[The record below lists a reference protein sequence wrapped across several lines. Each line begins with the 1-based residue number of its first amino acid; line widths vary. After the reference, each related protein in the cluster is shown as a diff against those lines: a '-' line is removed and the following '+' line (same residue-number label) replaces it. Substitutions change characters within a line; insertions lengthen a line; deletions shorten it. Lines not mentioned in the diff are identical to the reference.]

1 MATARRPTLND
12 PYETTE
18 THLER
23 LLGRALNSFDLPD
36 TTVDRLGSALAHAS
50 SLHSSHHSARL
61 DRATYRHAY
70 LLADGSSVVLW
81 ELVHNSGPGGAEQ
94 HEVYADE
101 SEVRLAASRLPAGF
115 PGFADTGPGAGSGPG
130 SDDRRGGRSADD
142 APGIEGSR
150 RSGGGPDGLLP
161 DPSWDDEPGDGG
173 ARTRGARTE
182 GGRTGGT
189 GRDAEDTYEDSGVS
203 EGSDP
208 ADRGAL
214 GPAGLGGSHGPQ
226 GSAGFGGPEGFGGS
240 GGFGGLDGGR
250 RSEGFDGY
258 EGFQGFG
265 AGSATDFGSDIDLL
279 AGLLSAPP
287 APLPRMYVPDNSA
300 DHARRVLR
308 RAENT
313 DRPGPKTA
321 ELLRGAFAHHITQ
334 VFGRQCRV
342 GARDAG
348 FTLYEH
354 AFLLLDGAEVS
365 LWEVEHTATPDGR
378 HMCEVYATESGA
390 REAMESR
397 GRGRS
402 APRAGL

>member
-1 MATARRPTLND
+1 MND

-18 THLER
+18 AHLVR

-115 PGFADTGPGAGSGPG
+115 PGFADTTGPGAGPGAGSG
-130 SDDRRGGRSADD
+130 DRRGGRSADGS
-142 APGIEGSR
+142 PGLDGSR
-150 RSGGGPDGLLP
+150 RSGDGPVGPNGPFP
-161 DPSWDDEPGDGG
+161 DPAWDGEPVDGGIRSG
-173 ARTRGARTE
+173 ARTGGA
-182 GGRTGGT
+182 GPGGT
-189 GRDAEDTYEDSGVS
+189 GRDAENTPDAEDTYEGSGLS
-203 EGSDP
+203 DGSDP

-214 GPAGLGGSHGPQ
+214 GPAGLGGSHGRP
-226 GSAGFGGPEGFGGS
+226 GSAGFDGSWDSSGS
-240 GGFGGLDGGR
+240 GG
-250 RSEGFDGY
+250 GFDGY

-308 RAENT
+308 RAENA

-342 GARDAG
+342 GFRDAG